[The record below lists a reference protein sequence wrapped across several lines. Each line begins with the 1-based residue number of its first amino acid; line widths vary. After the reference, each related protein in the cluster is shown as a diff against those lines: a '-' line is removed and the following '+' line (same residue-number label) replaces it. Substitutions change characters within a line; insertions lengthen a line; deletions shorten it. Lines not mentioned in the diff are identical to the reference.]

1 MRASEPV
8 SGSVAPIR
16 ISEPDGTVA
25 AVEPPD
31 GCCAWSVDGCLHA
44 PSASAQRTKA
54 RFGVRMARYP
64 NHFSLRSSSRV
75 SAIVGGYRSLGSGI
89 GVWGAV
95 SESGDGGHH
104 SDGVP

>member
-44 PSASAQRTKA
+44 PSASAQRTRA

-75 SAIVGGYRSLGSGI
+75 SAIVGGIGLESRVRYRSLGTGDTI
-89 GVWGAV
+89 QMV
-95 SESGDGGHH
+95 S
-104 SDGVP
+104 P